1 MDAPSL
7 PESLMKKR
15 LLLVLAFL
23 CGLAAP
29 AFAGDAAELEILGF
43 SENGGI
49 FAFEE
54 YGVQDG
60 SGFPYANRYY
70 IDTEKDAYL
79 PGTPVRIR
87 LDDESATIEKARAQA
102 REAGEKF
109 VANDILA
116 RNRGNLA
123 GFNAITE
130 LSADPLRMEVSPRA
144 IFPPI
149 DKKLEFRLEEY
160 VLPSNAEC
168 MDFNEIKGFRLSR
181 IDTSDGGTTRIVHED
196 KTIPQTRSCALGY
209 RIGAVQTF
217 FPDNGEAVYAVVI
230 AVRRVGFEGP
240 DHRWIAVAGR
250 L

>member
-168 MDFNEIKGFRLSR
+168 MDSPFTHRHKRWRNHAHRSRRQNDPANQKLRAGLSHRRGPDLLSR
-181 IDTSDGGTTRIVHED
+181 
-196 KTIPQTRSCALGY
+196 
-209 RIGAVQTF
+209 
-217 FPDNGEAVYAVVI
+217 
-230 AVRRVGFEGP
+230 
-240 DHRWIAVAGR
+240 
-250 L
+250 

>member
-1 MDAPSL
+1 
-7 PESLMKKR
+7 MKKR
-15 LLLVLAFL
+15 LILFLAFFL
-23 CGLAAP
+23 GLAAP

-70 IDTEKDAYL
+70 VDTATDEYL

-87 LDDESATIEKARAQA
+87 LDDESATIEKARAEA
-102 REAGEKF
+102 RQAGEKF
-109 VANDILA
+109 VASDVLA

-130 LSADPLRMEVSPRA
+130 FSADPFRMEVSPRA

-149 DKKLEFRLEEY
+149 DKKLEFRLEEF

-181 IDTSDGGTTRIVHED
+181 IDTSDGGTTRIIHED
-196 KTIPQTRSCALGY
+196 ETIPQSRSCALGY

-217 FPDNGEAVYAVVI
+217 FPTGGDAVYAVVI